1 MPRARTLLFA
11 LALGLPLAACSG
23 PKGPSP
29 EELARIIE
37 DKLEAANNMRAGN
50 KIKDA
55 EEQYK
60 WVISQDDA
68 NPGAWYGLGRVRVE
82 QGNLDEARKLFEK
95 AVALAPTDRAAQEA
109 LGMFLARQGEHAAAV
124 TALAV
129 AYGDALEDVKV
140 GLAYGVALRESGKL
154 DEAEKVLR
162 AVAEE
167 DEHINHVYTEIGDLL
182 RSQKRTDEALKAYL
196 KAQKLHPSDTRAQ
209 AGAALVYEDQG
220 RFKHAADAWSL
231 YVRMDC
237 CTDYSKTVAQPKL
250 KEMEQKEQAAIDA
263 AAPAGE

>member
-1 MPRARTLLFA
+1 M
-11 LALGLPLAACSG
+11 
-23 PKGPSP
+23 
-29 EELARIIE
+29 
-37 DKLEAANNMRAGN
+37 
-50 KIKDA
+50 
-55 EEQYK
+55 
-60 WVISQDDA
+60 
-68 NPGAWYGLGRVRVE
+68 
-82 QGNLDEARKLFEK
+82 
-95 AVALAPTDRAAQEA
+95 
-109 LGMFLARQGEHAAAV
+109 
-124 TALAV
+124 
-129 AYGDALEDVKV
+129 
-140 GLAYGVALRESGKL
+140 
-154 DEAEKVLR
+154 
-162 AVAEE
+162 AEE

-237 CTDYSKTVAQPKL
+237 CTEYSKTVAQPKL